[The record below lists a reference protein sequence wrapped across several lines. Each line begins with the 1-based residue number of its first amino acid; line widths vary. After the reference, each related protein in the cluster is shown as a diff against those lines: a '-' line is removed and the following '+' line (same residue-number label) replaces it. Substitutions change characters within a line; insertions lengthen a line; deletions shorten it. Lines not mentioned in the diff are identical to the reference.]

1 MVLHLLNG
9 IAFQN
14 LEQLKSI
21 ILHRDILGF
30 QIIIEIYIVHN
41 DLKIQRPRRI
51 VYKSIAASWNF
62 KSHKIKLKLGTL
74 QLLTA

>member
-51 VYKSIAASWNF
+51 VYKLIAA
-62 KSHKIKLKLGTL
+62 
-74 QLLTA
+74 